1 MKDNITIDE
10 TQMALIGTAILNKD
24 RFIDLLEYPEDIFTY
39 PMSNIYKAMK
49 QLHDS
54 DMELDIYSITNYLK
68 HNDDTFNTD
77 FLLSIY
83 QMPTVTNYKY
93 LLETALHVRNKK
105 LVSDYAKDLF
115 SRCQSRDLEYKDFLD
130 QVINIKDIISEQFN
144 KKYVPLKDE
153 MYSLHTENGLKYY
166 KTGIDPLDNKIV
178 GLFQGRFII
187 IAASPGAGKSTLARQ
202 ISYKKRFL
210 FFTLEMTKQEILAN
224 ILMQYSG
231 IESWRILADKLTD
244 TEKDTIVKVKK
255 NLETTM
261 HFTII
266 DDVYD
271 INQIINITK
280 SKHKRGEI
288 DGMVLDYM
296 QLCSGAKGENQNI
309 KIGYISR
316 QLKMLS
322 GQLKIPVIGLSQF
335 SRGSD
340 KEDRQPELTDLRDSG
355 SLEQDA
361 NCVIFLHT
369 KKEERLKD
377 ICPVN
382 IIVAKN
388 RGGRVGIIKDL
399 VFKKSLSQITDLEQ
413 ETNFEKMNYIHN

>member
-1 MKDNITIDE
+1 MTQSIDSN
-10 TQMALIGTAILNKD
+10 QMALIGTAILNKD
-24 RFIDLLEYPEDIFTY
+24 RFYDLLEYPEDIFTY
-39 PMSNIYKAMK
+39 PVSNVYKAMK
-49 QLHDS
+49 ALNDAE
-54 DMELDIYSITNYLK
+54 MELDLYSITNYLR
-68 HNDDTFNTD
+68 HNDDKFNTD

-83 QMPTVTNYKY
+83 EMPTVTNYRY
-93 LLETALHVRNKK
+93 LLETALHERNKK

-115 SRCQSRDLEYKDFLD
+115 ARCQSRDLEYKQFLD
-130 QVINIKDIISEQFN
+130 EVVNIKDIVNEQFN

-153 MYSLHTENGLKYY
+153 MYSLHTDNGLRYY
-166 KTGIDPLDNKIV
+166 KTGIEKIDEKIV
-178 GLFQGRFII
+178 GLFQGRFYIL
-187 IAASPGAGKSTLARQ
+187 AASPGAGKSTLARQ
-202 ISYKKRFL
+202 IAYKKRFL

-224 ILMQYSG
+224 IIMQYSG
-231 IESWRILADKLTD
+231 IPSWKILADILTD
-244 TEKDTIVKVKK
+244 IEKDIIVKIKK
-255 NLETTM
+255 QLEETM

-266 DDVYD
+266 DDIFD
-271 INQIINITK
+271 ITQIINITK

-288 DGMVLDYM
+288 DGVIIDYI

-309 KIGYISR
+309 KVGYISR
-316 QLKMLS
+316 MLKMTS
-322 GQLKIPVIGLSQF
+322 QQLKIPIIGLSQF

-369 KKEERLKD
+369 KKDERLKD
-377 ICPVN
+377 ICPIN

-399 VFKKSLSQITDLEQ
+399 VFKKSESRITDLEH
-413 ETNFEKMNYIHN
+413 ETNFDKMSYTHD

>member
-1 MKDNITIDE
+1 MTNNYTIDE

-49 QLHDS
+49 SLHDS
-54 DMELDIYSITNYLK
+54 DMELDIYSITNYIK

-166 KTGIDPLDNKIV
+166 KTGIDKLDEKIV

-322 GQLKIPVIGLSQF
+322 GQLKIPVVGLSQF

-399 VFKKSLSQITDLEQ
+399 VFKKSLSQITDLEH
-413 ETNFEKMNYIHN
+413 ETNYDKMNYIHN

>member
-1 MKDNITIDE
+1 MTNNYTIDE

-49 QLHDS
+49 SLHDS
-54 DMELDIYSITNYLK
+54 DMELDIYSITNYIK

-166 KTGIDPLDNKIV
+166 KTGIDKLDEKIV

-322 GQLKIPVIGLSQF
+322 GQLKIPVVGLSQF

-399 VFKKSLSQITDLEQ
+399 VFKKSLSQITDLEH
-413 ETNFEKMNYIHN
+413 ETNYDKTSYIHN

>member
-1 MKDNITIDE
+1 MSNYKIDE
-10 TQMALIGTAILNKD
+10 TQMALISTAILNKD
-24 RFIDLLEYPEDIFTY
+24 RFFDLMEYPEDIFTY
-39 PMSNIYKAMK
+39 PMSNVYTAMRE
-49 QLHDS
+49 LHNK
-54 DMELDIYSITNYLK
+54 DMELDIYSITSYLQ
-68 HNDDTFNTD
+68 HNDDKFNTD

-105 LVSDYAKDLF
+105 LVGDYAIDLF
-115 SRCQSRDLEYKDFLD
+115 NRCQSRDLEYKDFLD
-130 QVINIKDIISEQFN
+130 QVINIKDLISEQFN

-166 KTGIDPLDNKIV
+166 KTGIDKLDEKIV

-244 TEKDTIVKVKK
+244 NEKDIIVKVKK
-255 NLETTM
+255 NLEQIM

-271 INQIINITK
+271 ITQIINITK
-280 SKHKRGEI
+280 SKHKKGEI
-288 DGMVLDYM
+288 DGMLLDYI
-296 QLCSGAKGENQNI
+296 QLCGGAKGENQNI
-309 KIGYISR
+309 KIGYVSR
-316 QLKMLS
+316 QLKMLAQ
-322 GQLKIPVIGLSQF
+322 QLKIPVVGLSQF

-340 KEDRQPELTDLRDSG
+340 KDDRQPELTDLRDSG

-377 ICPVN
+377 VCP
-382 IIVAKN
+382 ISLIVAKN

-399 VFKKSLSQITDLEQ
+399 VFKKSLSMITDLEH
-413 ETNFEKMNYIHN
+413 ETNFDKMGYIHD

>member
-1 MKDNITIDE
+1 MSHKIDE
-10 TQMALIGTAILNKD
+10 NQMALIGTAILNKD
-24 RFIDLLEYPEDIFTY
+24 RFIDLMEYPDDIFTY
-39 PMSNIYKAMK
+39 PLSNIYQVMK
-49 QLHDS
+49 SLHNS
-54 DMELDIYSITNYLK
+54 EMELDIYSITNYLK

-83 QMPTVTNYKY
+83 QQPTVTNYRY
-93 LLETALHVRNKK
+93 LLETALHERNKK
-105 LVSDYAKDLF
+105 LVSDYATDLYK
-115 SRCQSRDLEYKDFLD
+115 RCQTRDLSYKDFLD
-130 QVINIKDIISEQFN
+130 EVINIKDVVSEQFN

-166 KTGIDPLDNKIV
+166 KTGIENLDEKIT
-178 GLFQGRFII
+178 GLFQGRFYIL
-187 IAASPGAGKSTLARQ
+187 AASPGAGKSTLARQ

-224 ILMQYSG
+224 IIMQYSG
-231 IESWRILADKLTD
+231 IPSWRILTDRLSD
-244 TEKDTIVKVKK
+244 TEKDIIVKIKK
-255 NLETTM
+255 NLESTM

-271 INQIINITK
+271 INHMITIAK

-288 DGMVLDYM
+288 DGVIIDYI

-322 GQLKIPVIGLSQF
+322 GQLKIPVVGLSQF

-377 ICPVN
+377 LCPIN

-388 RGGRVGIIKDL
+388 RGGRVGIIKNL
-399 VFKKSLSQITDLEQ
+399 IFKKAESQITSLEP
-413 ETNFEKMNYIHN
+413 ESDFSKTSYIHD